1 LTETPKAVEP
11 VVEPVV
17 AMKDVQVEAEATAES
32 EAAPVPMEAGA
43 SLVQAAKEE
52 IAEAAGN
59 VYISPT
65 MVLCYFADCK

>member
-1 LTETPKAVEP
+1 LAETPKAVEP
-11 VVEPVV
+11 VVNPVV
-17 AMKDVQVEAEATAES
+17 AMEDVQVEAEETAES
-32 EAAPVPMEAGA
+32 EAASVPMEAGA

-65 MVLCYFADCK
+65 MVHCRF